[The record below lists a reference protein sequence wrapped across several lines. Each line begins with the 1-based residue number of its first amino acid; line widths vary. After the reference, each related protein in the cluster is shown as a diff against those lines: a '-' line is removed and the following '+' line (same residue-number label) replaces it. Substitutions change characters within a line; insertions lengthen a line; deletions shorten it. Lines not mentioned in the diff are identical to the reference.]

1 MESRV
6 FNFDVDR
13 QNGSTALTADGTAKF
28 DGRYDLPSTVR
39 QRLPTGDIS
48 VSKKQLQKFLRELA
62 KRMNFS
68 NQNARE
74 AKDFLLT
81 TVTSNI
87 KSRESRHRDILTASC
102 LFIVCRRNHMQIN
115 YRLMAEISQCRMFSL
130 GRSVK
135 IILKALDLHL
145 EPIGTES
152 SLVRVLA
159 QLDIEDKSTEKT

>member
-13 QNGSTALTADGTAKF
+13 QNGSTAMTADGTAKF

-62 KRMNFS
+62 KRMNLP
-68 NQNARE
+68 NETVKE

-81 TVTSNI
+81 TVTSKKFN
-87 KSRESRHRDILTASC
+87 
-102 LFIVCRRNHMQIN
+102 Q
-115 YRLMAEISQCRMFSL
+115 
-130 GRSVK
+130 
-135 IILKALDLHL
+135 
-145 EPIGTES
+145 
-152 SLVRVLA
+152 
-159 QLDIEDKSTEKT
+159 EKFDT